1 MANKKNRK
9 NKMNIDK
16 ARKTKMDYL
25 MYFIMAAVAI
35 QLILLFYRLFILI
48 EL

>member
-16 ARKTKMDYL
+16 TRKTKMDYL
-25 MYFIMAAVAI
+25 MYFIMTAVAI

>member
-1 MANKKNRK
+1 MANKKK
-9 NKMNIDK
+9 HKTKMNIGK
-16 ARKTKMDYL
+16 TRKTKMDYL

-35 QLILLFYRLFILI
+35 QLILLFYRLFMLT

>member
-1 MANKKNRK
+1 MANKKKRK
-9 NKMNIDK
+9 TNMNIDK
-16 ARKTKMDYL
+16 TRKTKMDYL

-35 QLILLFYRLFILI
+35 QLILLFYRLLILT